1 MKILIASNNTHK
13 IEEVK
18 QILGA
23 AKLNI
28 EILTPKDL
36 GIDINLDETGS
47 TLELNAKLKAKAF
60 YDIAQIPVVSDDTG
74 LEVDALDGLPGVFS
88 ARYAGEACDSQANRD
103 KLISELKK
111 TGSKDWSAGFRT
123 VICFYNGKENYFSGI
138 CKGKIIDE
146 ELGSGGFGYDSIFIP
161 NGYDKTFAELSEDEK
176 NSISHRGKA
185 LSYFAK
191 YLKDNPP
198 TMNIAFLASG
208 GGSNME
214 AILKNIDNENL
225 KANGVLLVTNNSKC
239 GAVKIAQR
247 YNMPYKHISSK
258 HYENDEERDAAIADA
273 LLDAKAELVI
283 LAGYMKKVTQPLIDK
298 FPNRILNIHPAL
310 LPKFGGHN
318 YYGMK
323 VHEAVI
329 AAGENESGCTIHIV
343 NSEYDSGRILSQ
355 TVVPVKEKDTPET
368 LQKRVL
374 KQEHILYSET
384 IRKILENEI
393 IL

>member
-1 MKILIASNNTHK
+1 MKILIASNNNHK

-18 QILGA
+18 KILTD

-28 EILTPKDL
+28 QILTPKDL
-36 GIDINLDETGS
+36 GIDISVDETGS
-47 TLELNAKLKAKAF
+47 TLELNAKLKARAF
-60 YDIAQIPVVSDDTG
+60 YEIAQIPVVSDDTG
-74 LEVDALDGLPGVFS
+74 LEVQALDGLPGVFS
-88 ARYAGEACDSQANRD
+88 ARYAGDACDSKANRE
-103 KLISELKK
+103 KLINELKK
-111 TGSKDWSAGFRT
+111 TKSKDWSACFRT
-123 VICFYNGKENYFSGI
+123 VICFYNGKEHYFSGI
-138 CKGKIIDE
+138 CPGKILDTE
-146 ELGSGGFGYDSIFIP
+146 RGSGGFGYDSIFLP

-185 LSYFAK
+185 LGYFTK
-191 YLKDNPP
+191 FLTDNPP
-198 TMNIAFLASG
+198 VLNIAFLASG

-214 AILKNIDNENL
+214 AILKNIADDKLN
-225 KANGVLLVTNNSKC
+225 ARGVLLVTNNSKC
-239 GAVKIAQR
+239 GAVQVAQK

-258 HYENDEERDAAIADA
+258 HFECDEQRDEAIAEA
-273 LLDAKAELVI
+273 LFAAKADLVI
-283 LAGYMKKVTQPLIDK
+283 LAGYMKKVTQPIIDK

-318 YYGMK
+318 FYGMK

-329 AAGENESGCTIHIV
+329 AAGESESGCTIHIV

-355 TVVPVKEKDTPET
+355 TKVPVKEKDTPET

-384 IRKILENEI
+384 IRKIINNDI